1 MQFGQVKTG
10 IIPKPQGF
18 VLRFLIGHEIY
29 EGERKLRRHRLRAR
43 SCRTSS
49 LASVS
54 PARGLQLVVNLF
66 GNREGP
72 LIQNRP
78 KHSDIRSL

>member
-10 IIPKPQGF
+10 VIPKPQGF
-18 VLRFLIGHEIY
+18 VLRFFMGREIH
-29 EGERKLRRHRLRAR
+29 EGERNLRLAD
-43 SCRTSS
+43 CAPGLAEL